1 MFQLNN
7 LPGALLEPSN
17 APLLTGILR
26 GVEKESLRTS
36 ADGHLSR
43 SGHPETLGSALTHPQ
58 ITTDFS
64 EALLEFITPPSHR
77 IDEVLANLDTIHRF
91 THAQLGDEMLWCH
104 SMPCALP
111 ADHEIPV
118 GLYGTS
124 NIGRMKTIYREG
136 LGHRYGRVMQTVAG
150 IHYNF
155 SLPNAFWAFLHA
167 SENSTL
173 NLDDFRTSRYFDLI
187 RNFRR
192 HYWLLIYLFGAS
204 PAVCGSF
211 VKGRQHDL
219 TAFNGSDATL
229 HLPFATSMRMGDLGY
244 QSSTQESLYV
254 CYNQLPTYLQTLVHA
269 IKTPYP
275 PYQQLGTRGPD
286 GHYRQLNTGLLQIE
300 NEFYSAIRPKR
311 TARTGETALMALCH
325 RGVEYVEVR
334 CLDLNPYE
342 PLGIG
347 RAQMQFLDTFLLYC
361 LLHPSPESTRAE
373 CELILSNQ
381 KQVVKRGREPGLM
394 LDFIETSIEHSNG
407 PSTGHTKLSLQSWA
421 QELLQALEPV
431 ADMLDRAHSGDDYRQ
446 SLQLQAEKVKDPSQT
461 PSARILADMS
471 ARNMSFAEFATQH
484 SRQQSAGFKQRPLHS
499 NQLAVLQ
506 ATARQSLHDQAAL
519 EAADKEDFETYLASY
534 YEQYGTCQSTAAEAI
549 AE

>member
-1 MFQLNN
+1 LFQLDN

-26 GVEKESLRTS
+26 GVEKESLRTT
-36 ADGHLSR
+36 ADGRLSQ
-43 SGHPETLGSALTHPQ
+43 STHPQTLGSALTHPQ

-118 GLYGTS
+118 GRYGTS
-124 NIGRMKTIYREG
+124 NVGRMKTIYREG

-167 SENSTL
+167 SENSSL

-204 PAVCGSF
+204 PAVCSSF

-219 TAFNGSDATL
+219 TAFNGSESTL
-229 HLPFATSMRMGDLGY
+229 HMPFATSMRMGDLGY
-244 QSSTQESLYV
+244 QSKTQESLYV

-275 PYQQLGTRGPD
+275 LYEELGTRDRD

-311 TARTGETALMALCH
+311 TARSGETALTALCH

-361 LLHPSPESTRAE
+361 LLHPSPKSTWAE

-394 LDFIETSIEHSNG
+394 LDSGEHG
-407 PSTGHTKLSLQSWA
+407 KLSLQTWA
-421 QELLQALEPV
+421 QGLLQALQPV
-431 ADMLDRAHSGDDYRQ
+431 ADMLDQAHSSDDYRQ
-446 SLQLQAEKVKDPSQT
+446 SLQQQAAKVADPSQT
-461 PSARILADMS
+461 PSALILSEMRSKNLDFS
-471 ARNMSFAEFATQH
+471 QFATQH
-484 SRQQSAGFKQRPLHS
+484 SQQQSASFKERPLQKD
-499 NQLAVLQ
+499 QLATLQ
-506 ATARQSLHDQAAL
+506 ATARQSLYDQAAL
-519 EAADKEDFETYLASY
+519 EAADNQDFEAYLAGY
-534 YEQYGTCQSTAAEAI
+534 YEQYGNCQSTAAEAT